1 MYTLEIRI
9 LNSLDA
15 SEYRHIRL
23 ESLKRNPES
32 FGSSYEEEKNLSIE
46 NFKDKLS
53 SLDSFTFGAFHDNN
67 ELVGIVTFKKERLIK
82 LRHRANIVAMYVS
95 PFKRN
100 LGIGR
105 KLILR
110 CIEQAKSLEHIEQ
123 IYLTVV
129 TTNTNAKN
137 LYLSLGFKSFSEEVR
152 ALKVDNTY
160 IDEEHM
166 VLFIK

>member
-1 MYTLEIRI
+1 MDTLEIRI

-15 SEYRHIRL
+15 SEYRQIRL

-32 FGSSYEEEKNLSIE
+32 FGSSYEEEKNLSID

-53 SLDSFTFGAFHDNN
+53 SLDSFTFGAFHDN
-67 ELVGIVTFKKERLIK
+67 ELVGIVTLKQERLIK

-95 PFKRN
+95 PHKRN

-105 KLILR
+105 KLISR
-110 CIEQAKSLEHIEQ
+110 CIEQAKLLEHIEQ

-129 TTNTNAKN
+129 STNTSAKN

-152 ALKVDNTY
+152 ALKVNDTY